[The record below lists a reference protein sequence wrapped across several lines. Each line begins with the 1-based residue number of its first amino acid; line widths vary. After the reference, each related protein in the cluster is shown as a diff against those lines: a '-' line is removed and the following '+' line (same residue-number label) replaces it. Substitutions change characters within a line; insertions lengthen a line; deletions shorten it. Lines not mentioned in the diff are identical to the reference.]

1 MNHRWRDFHK
11 ASIGVERLL
20 DHAKRQLPVGRERG
34 YPVGV
39 VGYRIGATLGG
50 EAATRLTCSYSDDL
64 GRSWHEAKLKDTGPL
79 ATAVVPG
86 RNFVEE
92 PDGTIAA
99 PVYGYQTGDDLS
111 VRLYTCALVRS
122 HDGGESWG
130 DWSIIAYDEERRF
143 NFSETALV
151 AIPDGTWV
159 AFLRSEGI
167 YGVPYELLIKRTV
180 STDRGR
186 HWSHPEPCAA
196 RRVPLYMISCAHTP
210 RSAPA
215 ETQNALPGSVGLLGS
230 QAT

>member
-1 MNHRWRDFHK
+1 MWEPMR
-11 ASIGVERLL
+11 S
-20 DHAKRQLPVGRERG
+20 P
-34 YPVGV
+34 
-39 VGYRIGATLGG
+39 
-50 EAATRLTCSYSDDL
+50 ATRLTCSYSDDL

-99 PVYGYQTGDDLS
+99 PVYGYQTGQDLS
-111 VRLYTCALVRS
+111 VHLYTCALVRS

-159 AFLRSEGI
+159 AFLRSEGV

-196 RRVPLYMISCAHTP
+196 AGVYGGLLLPDGGVAVAAQNTCGWGVTISYDYGRTWDY
-210 RSAPA
+210 
-215 ETQNALPGSVGLLGS
+215 ALP
-230 QAT
+230 ATYAPSDMGVLDERIFWVYDHHAGIVSIYRRD